1 MPLGILLVLLL
12 SSCSAVVADPQLLL
26 NKYAETT
33 ESGGPLTEVLTQ
45 SAFIQAD
52 ASRRLLN
59 DLGYSQR
66 GRARFEIW
74 SASDFLVS
82 GCLDL
87 SEVVMVD
94 SKGAFLPLVQKRS
107 QFSATIT
114 PENLISNFAVSK
126 EQC

>member
-33 ESGGPLTEVLTQ
+33 ESGGPLNGVLTQ

-59 DLGYSQR
+59 DLG
-66 GRARFEIW
+66 
-74 SASDFLVS
+74 
-82 GCLDL
+82 
-87 SEVVMVD
+87 
-94 SKGAFLPLVQKRS
+94 
-107 QFSATIT
+107 
-114 PENLISNFAVSK
+114 
-126 EQC
+126 